1 MTAAP
6 TVRFTPTE
14 QTGPVVVGRRE
25 RKKQATRAALSEAAV
40 RLSLEHGVENVTV
53 EQIADE
59 ADVSL
64 RTFFNYFSGKEEA
77 VVAGDSARGEVLVER
92 FRARPETESVL
103 TALRVAV
110 LAHVDDL
117 TTEGQMGALRMM
129 RRSPSLLPHQLAAY
143 AAGERALA
151 LAVAERI
158 GEPMAEQS
166 DDEADDEVDEA
177 GDDRPVGL
185 YPALVA
191 ATVMAGVRVAMQRWT
206 DQGSG
211 DRAGLHEIVGEVFDG
226 LGRGL
231 DVAPPP
237 GP

>member
-158 GEPMAEQS
+158 GEPVAEPS
-166 DDEADDEVDEA
+166 DEPDDEDRS

-206 DQGSG
+206 DRGSG

-237 GP
+237 GR